1 MSSYLP
7 NLSRPVVVAAW
18 CVVLA
23 AALWTLSATASPVA
37 LFALVII
44 GLAPAAVL
52 LTLARRPALTNAE
65 AVRAIY
71 AGRAE

>member
-7 NLSRPVVVAAW
+7 SLSKPVVIAAW

-37 LFALVII
+37 LIALVII

-52 LTLARRPALTNAE
+52 LALARHPTQTTAE
-65 AVRAIY
+65 AVRAVY